1 MRYMMMHKIDENLP
15 GAFNPSPEF
24 MARMESFMKEA
35 GQSGILLA
43 AEGLCKTSKADA
55 TRITV
60 TGGKTTVTDGPFTET
75 KELIAGFALVDVRS
89 HEEAVEWGR
98 RFSDVF
104 AETIGEVEVDIRR
117 VYEGPEHGQSA

>member
-1 MRYMMMHKIDENLP
+1 MRYMLMHKLNENLP
-15 GAFNPSPEF
+15 GAFDPSPEF
-24 MARMESFMKEA
+24 IARMEAFMKEVA
-35 GQSGILLA
+35 QSGILLA
-43 AEGLCKTSKADA
+43 AEGLCETSKGA

-89 HEEAVEWGR
+89 QEEAVEWGR
-98 RFSDVF
+98 RFADVF

-117 VYEGPEHGQSA
+117 VYEAPEAGQPA

>member
-1 MRYMMMHKIDENLP
+1 MRYMMMHKLDENLP

-24 MARMESFMKEA
+24 MARMEAFMKEVA
-35 GQSGILLA
+35 QAGILVA
-43 AEGLCKTSKADA
+43 AEGLCPTVTDA

-60 TGGKTTVTDGPFTET
+60 SGGKTTVTDGPFTET

-98 RFSDVF
+98 RFVDVF

-117 VYEGPEHGQSA
+117 VYEAPEVGQPA

>member
-1 MRYMMMHKIDENLP
+1 MMMHKLDENLP

-24 MARMESFMKEA
+24 MARMEGFMKEVA
-35 GQSGILLA
+35 QAGILVA
-43 AEGLCKTSKADA
+43 AEGLCPTVTDA

-60 TGGKTTVTDGPFTET
+60 SGGKTTVTDGPFTET

-98 RFSDVF
+98 RFVDVF
-104 AETIGEVEVDIRR
+104 AATIGEVEVDIRR
-117 VYEGPEHGQSA
+117 VYEAPEPGQQA

>member
-1 MRYMMMHKIDENLP
+1 MRYMMMHKLDENLP

-24 MARMESFMKEA
+24 LARMEGFMKEVA
-35 GQSGILLA
+35 QAGILVA
-43 AEGLCKTSKADA
+43 AEGLCPTVTDA

-60 TGGKTTVTDGPFTET
+60 HGGRTTVTDGPFTET

-89 HEEAVEWGR
+89 REEALEWGR
-98 RFSDVF
+98 RFVDVF

-117 VYEGPEHGQSA
+117 VYEAPEVGQPA

>member
-1 MRYMMMHKIDENLP
+1 MRYMMMHKLDENLP

-24 MARMESFMKEA
+24 MARMEGFMKEVA
-35 GQSGILLA
+35 QAGILVA
-43 AEGLCKTSKADA
+43 AEGLCPTVTDA

-60 TGGKTTVTDGPFTET
+60 SGGKTTVTDGPFTET

-98 RFSDVF
+98 RFVDVF
-104 AETIGEVEVDIRR
+104 ASTIGEVEVDIRR
-117 VYEGPEHGQSA
+117 VYESPEPGQQA

>member
-1 MRYMMMHKIDENLP
+1 MRYMMMHKLDENLP

-24 MARMESFMKEA
+24 MARMEGFMKEVA
-35 GQSGILLA
+35 QAGILVA
-43 AEGLCKTSKADA
+43 AEGLCPTVTDA

-60 TGGKTTVTDGPFTET
+60 SGGKTTVTDGPFTET

-98 RFSDVF
+98 RFVDVF

-117 VYEGPEHGQSA
+117 VYEAPEPGHSV

>member
-1 MRYMMMHKIDENLP
+1 MRYMMMHKLDENLP

-24 MARMESFMKEA
+24 MARMEGFMKEVA
-35 GQSGILLA
+35 QAGILVA
-43 AEGLCKTSKADA
+43 AEGLCPTVTDA

-60 TGGKTTVTDGPFTET
+60 SGGKTTVTDGPFTET

-98 RFSDVF
+98 RFVDVF
-104 AETIGEVEVDIRR
+104 AATIGEVEVDIRR
-117 VYEGPEHGQSA
+117 VYEAPEPGQQA